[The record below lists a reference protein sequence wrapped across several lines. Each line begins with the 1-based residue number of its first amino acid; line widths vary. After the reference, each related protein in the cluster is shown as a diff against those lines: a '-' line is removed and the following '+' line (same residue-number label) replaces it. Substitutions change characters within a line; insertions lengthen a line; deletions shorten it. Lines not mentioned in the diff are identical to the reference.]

1 MATGVNDDI
10 GTHSGPTLSFPSI
23 FNNGGANFILYGA
36 GDKLRNKHKAVRN
49 SDNATAA
56 KYSDHLK
63 RIKTRNLDL
72 KHVRSQYFTEDA
84 TNITR
89 YRAYM
94 PTISLGDPNIGR
106 NGGNTYYEDPF
117 HLPSDMLR
125 EINWYRF
132 VYTNP
137 THEIIST
144 ATETGETKYSYL
156 SSKSSPS
163 LFNPK
168 FNVQSIGMT
177 YNVPLLLDK
186 ETQAVDNDVSDCSIT
201 KLIELSQTN
210 QLGQQKYRLVDFIFG
225 ADYGKVSNNH
235 MITLRRFALPV
246 GDIIGEA
253 AGAQYETNDP
263 SQVGVNNSDD
273 IAHLVTWFGT
283 EDNKLEDIVKYSYE
297 YSWKQLEA
305 KRQDIDS
312 KEGDQE
318 RGLIGLFANMTPQY
332 SQAVNA
338 GYAPPG
344 RSLLG
349 KFTSHLDGGMVTSE
363 DAKAQLRMYDNNAV
377 YTPLQTVQDTHI
389 PEGKLKF
396 SNEFTLTFRYKL
408 RAYEN
413 INPKSAFLD
422 LLANIHECTYFRG
435 KFWGGSQNIIGPGPN
450 NAQYIKAYKFL
461 DNAFDKLGG
470 VMKAVASGGVNLES
484 FMGILSTAGGA
495 IMSSVKN
502 LVNGGIEGI
511 KNALSGASEK
521 AKETA
526 IDITENFGPM
536 FLDVMKGQLKNALG
550 RPSFYAFDSLLT
562 DKIVG
567 LWHVTIGNPRNPIV
581 SMGNLILTKAEVQH
595 SGPLGLDDFPTEIK
609 VICTLKHAMSRDL
622 TNIQKMY
629 TQGIAALYQTKQR
642 NKMVDQLLGEDMNE
656 TAKSLDDLSSKE
668 DSKRFEDRQK
678 LDTQLIQS
686 IQKQSPAYDP
696 TNAKGISKQ
705 GRIRDTNTARIAQ
718 LGTSNILK
726 LQIALD
732 QIAPTVG

>member
-1 MATGVNDDI
+1 MTTGTNDDI
-10 GTHSGPTLSFPSI
+10 GTHSGPTLSFPST
-23 FNNGGANFILYGA
+23 FNTGGANFILYGA
-36 GDKLRNKHKAVRN
+36 GTELLDKHRSVRN
-49 SDNATAA
+49 SDSGTGA
-56 KYSDHLK
+56 KYKSDLS
-63 RIKTRNLDL
+63 RIKTRNLDI
-72 KHVRSQYFTEDA
+72 KHVRTAYFTNEA
-84 TNITR
+84 TNISR
-89 YRAYM
+89 YNSYM
-94 PTISLGDPNIGR
+94 PTISLGNPNNGR
-106 NGGNTYYEDPF
+106 NKETYYEDPF
-117 HLPSDMLR
+117 HLPSDILR

-132 VYTNP
+132 VYKNP
-137 THEIIST
+137 TLEIIST
-144 ATETGETKYSYL
+144 ATDTGETRYSYL
-156 SSKSSPS
+156 GSKSSPS

-186 ETQAVDNDVSDCSIT
+186 TNAEINDDISDCSIT

-210 QLGQQKYRLVDFIFG
+210 KMGQQKYRLVDFIFG

-305 KRQDIDS
+305 KRQDLDS

-363 DAKAQLRMYDNNAV
+363 DAKTKLRMYDNNAV

-450 NAQYIKAYKFL
+450 NAQYVKAYKFL

-470 VMKAVASGGVNLES
+470 VMKAVASGGVNMES
-484 FMGILSTAGGA
+484 FMGILSTVGGNF
-495 IMSSVKN
+495 MSSVKS
-502 LVNGGIEGI
+502 LLDGGTENI
-511 KNALSGASEK
+511 KEFLTGVSEK

-526 IDITENFGPM
+526 IDINQKFGPQ

-550 RPSFYAFDSLLT
+550 RPAFYAFDSLLS

-595 SGPLGLDDFPTEIK
+595 GGPLGLDDFPTEIK

-622 TNIQKMY
+622 TGIQKMY

-642 NKMVDQLLGEDMNE
+642 NKMSDQLLGNDSDG
-656 TAKSLDDLSSKE
+656 ASIDKLDNVSS
-668 DSKRFEDRQK
+668 DSRFSDRQK

-686 IQKQSPAYDP
+686 IQKQDYG
-696 TNAKGISKQ
+696 NEKGKE
-705 GRIRDTNTARIAQ
+705 GRIRDNNTARIAQ

-726 LQIALD
+726 LQIAMD
-732 QIAPTVG
+732 QIAPSVG